1 MNFLLFLF
9 FTILHSET
17 NYKEPDF
24 ILLDVSGGVE
34 IREYGEYIVAK
45 TSVPLKQ
52 KYSENNMFRTLASYI
67 FGDNQKKQNIPM
79 TAPVTTFK
87 NIDSYDML
95 FYMLESDSINHLPK
109 PSGQNITFEKFNLGK
124 CAVIS
129 FSVFGVSLI
138 ILYSSISQMGFIF
151 AAISNFTFE
160 SLIYIYIYF
169 FIYILNN
176 IIFFIIIMILL
187 NFKYENKEALRH
199 SYDLLLSSKTSFLI
213 KAFKI
218 DDIKLKY

>member
-9 FTILHSET
+9 LTILHSET

-129 FSVFGVSLI
+129 FS
-138 ILYSSISQMGFIF
+138 GFVNSYKIK
-151 AAISNFTFE
+151 
-160 SLIYIYIYF
+160 
-169 FIYILNN
+169 
-176 IIFFIIIMILL
+176 
-187 NFKYENKEALRH
+187 KYEKK
-199 SYDLLLSSKTSFLI
+199 LSRFLKKSKYTPTSSFMVNRYNSPWVLPWNRRNEVLVTI
-213 KAFKI
+213 KSNE
-218 DDIKLKY
+218 